1 MLSLQKNS
9 SEFHKAPITLI
20 KIFLQGKLLFL
31 IARNPEMI
39 VRCLSSSAVFC
50 GVAAKN
56 ENIMRWCL

>member
-9 SEFHKAPITLI
+9 SEFRKAPITLI

-39 VRCLSSSAVFC
+39 VKC
-50 GVAAKN
+50 
-56 ENIMRWCL
+56 

>member
-20 KIFLQGKLLFL
+20 KIFLQGKLLFS

-39 VRCLSSSAVFC
+39 VKCLSSSAVFC
-50 GVAAKN
+50 SVAART